1 MEEVELIKEDTPF
14 MLFDDVSWIQFSRY
28 SLSLCASFL
37 LERMESWG
45 GPRRNLGM

>member
-1 MEEVELIKEDTPF
+1 MKEEELIKEDMPF

-37 LERMESWG
+37 LERMESWAE
-45 GPRRNLGM
+45 PRGNLGM